1 MAGSIEDAIEE
12 IRLGKM
18 IILVDDDDRE
28 NEGDFV
34 FAAEKCTPELIN
46 MMVSHGRGLICQPM
60 TAEDTARLQ
69 LPQQVFHN
77 EAHLQ
82 TAFTISIDATEGIT
96 TGISAADRCRTVL
109 AACHPKAKPS
119 DLVRPGHIFPLE
131 TREGGVLTRP
141 GHTEASVDLA
151 VLAGLSPQAVICEV
165 LNEAGD
171 AMRLPEL
178 MELGEKLGVNVYT
191 IRDLVNYRLK
201 TEPAVVKVEQVKLPT
216 LYGEFDLH
224 VYRPRHGHQND
235 IYLAMTL
242 AQDRFDQDTPLVR
255 VHAEW
260 SVQNLLGRLQHEEGS
275 RLNLA
280 MKRISEEGTGVVL
293 FLRHSPDPY
302 DGSPFAMGTVP
313 TDIWEDDGGQ
323 LNTIGS
329 MDPNTGYGLGAQILR
344 DLGVSKMR
352 ILSNSGVTFK
362 GIGNYDLEIVER
374 CPLPFIKE
382 DQP

>member
-1 MAGSIEDAIEE
+1 MTSPIEEAIED
-12 IRLGKM
+12 IRQGRM

-46 MMVSHGRGLICQPM
+46 QMMSYGRGLICQPM
-60 TAEDTARLQ
+60 TSEWTSKLQ

-82 TAFTISIDATEGIT
+82 TAFTISIDAAEGIT

-109 AACHPKAKPS
+109 AACGSQAKPS

-131 TREGGVLTRP
+131 AREGGVLARP
-141 GHTEASVDLA
+141 GHTEASVDLS

-165 LNEAGD
+165 LNDQGEA
-171 AMRLPEL
+171 MLLPEL
-178 MELGEKLGVNVYT
+178 MELGKALNMKVYT

-201 TEPAVVKVEQVKLPT
+201 TEPAIEKLEQVKMPT
-216 LYGEFDLH
+216 LYGDFDLH
-224 VYRPRHGHQND
+224 VYRPRHGHVND
-235 IYLAMTL
+235 IYLALTL
-242 AQDRFDQDTPLVR
+242 GQDRFQKDVPLVR

-260 SVQNLLGRLQHEEGS
+260 SVQNILMRLGQEEGS
-275 RLNLA
+275 RLNVA

-293 FLRHSPDPY
+293 FLRHSPEPHGD
-302 DGSPFAMGTVP
+302 SPFSYRDYP
-313 TDIWEDDGGQ
+313 TDIWKEGEQ
-323 LNTIGS
+323 LKTLGS

-344 DLGVSKMR
+344 DLGVQKMR

-362 GIGNYDLEIVER
+362 GIGNYDLEIIER
-374 CPLPFIKE
+374 VALPFAKGH
-382 DQP
+382 DS